1 MIAALQSWWQGR
13 SQREQLLLGS
23 MLALLLL
30 CVGWFGIWDTAQ
42 VGRVAAEERLAQAVL
57 ARDGATKQ
65 VSWLKA
71 NEAPP
76 AGTAPLVD
84 VVTGS
89 ANEIGFVLL
98 RAQSEGPNRLTVEIA
113 SARTQALF
121 AWLAQLNERNIFV
134 ETADLTPKSD
144 GALAVKLSLRQ
155 AQ

>member
-13 SQREQLLLGS
+13 SEREQVLLGS
-23 MLALLLL
+23 MLGLLLL
-30 CVGWFGIWDTAQ
+30 CIGWFGIWDTAQ
-42 VGRVAAEERLAQAVL
+42 AGRVAAEGRLAQAVL
-57 ARDGATKQ
+57 ARDSAKSQ
-65 VSWLKA
+65 IEWLKA
-71 NEAPP
+71 NESLP
-76 AGTAPLVD
+76 AGTAQLVD

-121 AWLAQLNERNIFV
+121 AWLAQLNERHIFA

-144 GALAVKLSLRQ
+144 GALSVKLILRQ